1 MKILYVCQ
9 YFPPEMGAPAAR
21 VSELARYWVRA
32 GHEVTVLT
40 GFPNHPTGV
49 VHPSYRGKLKKFVL
63 REKFEGADVVRTWL
77 WPLPNRKALER
88 VLNYAS
94 FWASASI
101 MSGFLDRPDVVIGTS
116 PQLLVGL
123 AGLWAAFTQRV
134 PFVFEVRDL
143 WPESLVAVGVRNEQ
157 SAMTRTLRRIA
168 DLLYR
173 KSDRIVVV
181 SPAFKSEIM
190 QIYGIPAEKISIVEN
205 GVETDFFTPAGA
217 SGELRARLNLGG
229 KFVVGYIGTM
239 GDAHALDTVVAAAAK
254 LKSTQPDVVFLFV
267 GEGARKQQIVDLATR
282 QGLDNMLFLPQQPRA
297 EIPAYIRAADVC
309 LVPLRRSDVFKTVIP
324 TKMLEFLSCARPVI
338 LSVEGQAREIIQN
351 SQGGIAIEPENSEAL
366 AQTILDLRADPVRR
380 SALGQNGRRYI
391 EQNFSRESTAARYV
405 DVLSSMRESR
415 RSRARGGV

>member
-123 AGLWAAFTQRV
+123 AGLWAASTQRV

-181 SPAFKSEIM
+181 TPAFKSEIM
-190 QIYGIPAEKISIVEN
+190 QNYGIPAEKISIVEN

-217 SGELRARLNLGG
+217 SEELRARLNLGG